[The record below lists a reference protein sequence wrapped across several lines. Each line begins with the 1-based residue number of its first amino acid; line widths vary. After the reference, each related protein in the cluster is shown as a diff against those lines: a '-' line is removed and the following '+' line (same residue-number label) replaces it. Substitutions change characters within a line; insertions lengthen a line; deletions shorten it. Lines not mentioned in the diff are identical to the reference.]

1 MLSRVMSQKVRV
13 AVLGATGVAGQQ
25 FLAAL
30 AGHPFFTLTKLGA
43 SERSAGKRYADA
55 LRDKAGGQRWYVGG
69 EIPGE
74 ATELVVE
81 DAATLS
87 SDGIDLVFSALE
99 SDAARA
105 IEPRLAADVPVL
117 STASAYR
124 YEADVPIL
132 LPGVNPEHVRLLDT
146 QRARR
151 GWKGFIAPGPNCTTV
166 GLAITL
172 KPLHDAFGL
181 ERVVMTSMQAV
192 SGAGRSPG
200 VGALDILD
208 NLIPFIANEE
218 EKVER
223 EVRKILGGL
232 VVNPAPGELRTDAFP
247 DSFIDPLLLPI
258 SCTCTRVPVLDGHT
272 EAVFVATRRPA
283 PLDEVKAALTG
294 FGVGL
299 RGSDPTSMPSL
310 PSQLIQVHDDPY
322 RPQPRLDRDAGNG
335 MTTVVGRLRPE
346 TSLGPHGV
354 KYVLLSHNTKM
365 GAAAGTLLTAEQL
378 FQKGYIAAR
387 SS

>member
-30 AGHPFFTLTKLGA
+30 AGHPSFALTKLAA

-55 LRDKAGGQRWYVGG
+55 LRDKSGGLRWYVGG
-69 EIPGE
+69 ELPKE
-74 ATELVVE
+74 AAELVVE

-87 SDGIDLVFSALE
+87 TDGIDLVFSALE
-99 SDAARA
+99 SDAART
-105 IEPRLAADVPVL
+105 IEPRLAADLPVL

-124 YEADVPIL
+124 YEPDVPIL
-132 LPGVNPEHVRLLDT
+132 LPGVNPEHVRLIDT

-151 GWKGFIAPGPNCTTV
+151 GWRGFIAPGPNCTTV

-223 EVRKILGGL
+223 EVRKILGGI

-294 FGVGL
+294 FGAGL
-299 RGSDPTSMPSL
+299 RCLDLPSL
-310 PSQLIQVHDDPY
+310 PQQLIKVHDDPY

-335 MTTVVGRLRPE
+335 LTTVVGRLRPE
-346 TSLGPHGV
+346 TSLGAHGV

-365 GAAAGTLLTAEQL
+365 GAAAGTILTAEQL
-378 FQKGYIAAR
+378 LQKGYIAAR

>member
-1 MLSRVMSQKVRV
+1 MSQKLRC

-30 AGHPFFTLTKLGA
+30 AAHPLFTLAKLGA
-43 SERSAGKRYADA
+43 SERSAGKRYLEA
-55 LRDKAGGQRWYVGG
+55 LRDKAGGLRWYVGG
-69 EIPGE
+69 APPQD
-74 ATELVVE
+74 ACELVVE

-87 SDGIDLVFSALE
+87 ADGVDVVFSALE
-99 SDAARA
+99 SDAARQ

-124 YEADVPIL
+124 YEPDVPIL
-132 LPGVNPEHVRLLDT
+132 LPGVNPEHARLLHT

-151 GWKGFIAPGPNCTTV
+151 GWRGFIAPGPNCTVV

-200 VGALDILD
+200 VTALDILD
-208 NLIPFIANEE
+208 NLIPYIANEE

-223 EVRKILGGL
+223 EARKLLGSL
-232 VVNPAPGELRTDAFP
+232 VGGGAGGGEAR
-247 DSFIDPLLLPI
+247 IEPLPLAI
-258 SCTCTRVPVLDGHT
+258 SCTCTRVAVLDGHT

-283 PLDEVKAALTG
+283 PLDQVKAALEG
-294 FGVGL
+294 FGREL
-299 RGSDPTSMPSL
+299 RSLNLPSL
-310 PSQLIQVHDDPY
+310 PPNLIEVRDDPY
-322 RPQPRLDRDAGNG
+322 RPQPRLDREAGNG

-346 TSLGPHGV
+346 TGLGEHGV

-378 FQKGYIAAR
+378 IRAGYITPHQG
-387 SS
+387 

>member
-30 AGHPFFTLTKLGA
+30 AGHPSFTLTKLGA

-55 LRDKAGGQRWYVGG
+55 LRDKAGGMRWYTGG
-69 EIPGE
+69 ELPAE
-74 ATELVVE
+74 AAELLVE

-87 SDGIDLVFSALE
+87 SEGIDVVFSALE
-99 SDAARA
+99 SDAARV

-124 YEADVPIL
+124 YEPDVPIL
-132 LPGVNPEHVRLLDT
+132 LPGVNPEHTRLLDA

-223 EVRKILGGL
+223 EVRKILGSL
-232 VVNPAPGELRTDAFP
+232 VVNQTPGELRTDAFP

-258 SCTCTRVPVLDGHT
+258 TCTCTRVPVLDGHT

-283 PLDEVKAALTG
+283 PLDEVKAALSG
-294 FGVGL
+294 FGAGL
-299 RGSDPTSMPSL
+299 HSLGLPSL
-310 PSQLIQVHDDPY
+310 PRQLIQVHDDPY

-346 TSLGPHGV
+346 TSLGAHGV

-365 GAAAGTLLTAEQL
+365 GAAAGTILTAEQL
-378 FQKGYIAAR
+378 LQKGYIAAR

>member
-1 MLSRVMSQKVRV
+1 MSQKVRV

-30 AGHPFFTLTKLGA
+30 AGHPSFTLTKLGA

-55 LRDKAGGQRWYVGG
+55 LRDKAGGLRWYVGG
-69 EIPGE
+69 ELPAE
-74 ATELVVE
+74 AAELLVE

-87 SDGIDLVFSALE
+87 PDGIDVVFSALE

-124 YEADVPIL
+124 YEPDVPIL
-132 LPGVNPEHVRLLDT
+132 LPGVNPEHTRLLDA

-172 KPLHDAFGL
+172 KPLHEAFGL

-223 EVRKILGGL
+223 EVRKILGSL
-232 VVNPAPGELRTDAFP
+232 VVNPTPGELRTDAFP

-294 FGVGL
+294 FGAGL
-299 RGSDPTSMPSL
+299 HSLGLPSL
-310 PSQLIQVHDDPY
+310 PRQLIQVHDDPY

-346 TSLGPHGV
+346 TSLGTHGV

-365 GAAAGTLLTAEQL
+365 GAAAGTILTAEQL
-378 FQKGYIAAR
+378 LQKGYIAAR
-387 SS
+387 